1 MKNNNGALIRRLS
14 VKSLRKNKMRNL
26 FAAAAIVLTGLMF
39 TVLFSLGIGFTQATQ
54 TELMR
59 EVGTKAHGGLK
70 RVTQEQMEEIVDNPL
85 VKNYSWDIFIGF
97 ASNLNQR
104 QTEIRCPSGMGEL
117 ENTMVHLEEGGL
129 AQAKDEVV
137 VDTLTLDELNL
148 PHKIGQLV
156 PLKFSFMGREV
167 TETFSGQRLV

>member
-59 EVGTKAHGGLK
+59 EV
-70 RVTQEQMEEIVDNPL
+70 
-85 VKNYSWDIFIGF
+85 
-97 ASNLNQR
+97 
-104 QTEIRCPSGMGEL
+104 
-117 ENTMVHLEEGGL
+117 
-129 AQAKDEVV
+129 AQKHMAA
-137 VDTLTLDELNL
+137 
-148 PHKIGQLV
+148 
-156 PLKFSFMGREV
+156 
-167 TETFSGQRLV
+167 